1 MKTHDF
7 RIVVSAIRKKTGSEK
22 IRKPAKAVRKNIE
35 EEVCHFT
42 VEPLSV
48 CRMRKTIDG
57 DTRCPFSLEAC
68 IRQDI

>member
-7 RIVVSAIRKKTGSEK
+7 RIVVSAIRKKSGPKK
-22 IRKPAKAVRKNIE
+22 IKKSAKTVRKNIE

-42 VEPLSV
+42 VEPLSI

-57 DTRCPFSLEAC
+57 DPQCPFSLEAC
-68 IRQDI
+68 IRQDV